1 VRRTEIVV
9 DGLRTPVVET
19 GAEGAEEAVV
29 LVHGNPGSAADWAG
43 LQEALA
49 PLARTVAPEMPG
61 FGRAERPRDW
71 PYDVAAYG
79 RHLGATLDA
88 LGVRRAHLVLHDF
101 GGPWGLTWAVHH
113 PERVGSY
120 TLVNTVAVMEHWHLL
135 ARLWRVPVLGE
146 VAMATT
152 TRGVFR
158 ALLRFTDP
166 GLAREHADRMHAA
179 FDRGTRRAV
188 LRLYRAT
195 DPVAL
200 TRAVGPRLR
209 EQRDVPARVVWGTR
223 DRYLP
228 RALAER
234 QREALPQADVVL
246 VEGAGHW
253 VMLERPAEVAAAVAE
268 HLSRALV
275 AA

>member
-49 PLARTVAPEMPG
+49 PLARPKPG
-61 FGRAERPRDW
+61 IS
-71 PYDVAAYG
+71 
-79 RHLGATLDA
+79 GATLDA